1 MQFLI
6 PQIKPNP
13 FPGREKRAS
22 ALAASPEVSRR
33 IWQSRLGGWGAGLGA
48 PGASPPP
55 QLRSEPVLISSQSRV
70 PPHHPAMPWCF
81 LDTKTEHRKD
91 VNINQAL
98 TRLPLAPR
106 SGG

>member
-33 IWQSRLGGWGAGLGA
+33 IWQSRLGGWGQVWGRLEAA
-48 PGASPPP
+48 PQHLYH
-55 QLRSEPVLISSQSRV
+55 QLERGGQSV
-70 PPHHPAMPWCF
+70 
-81 LDTKTEHRKD
+81 
-91 VNINQAL
+91 
-98 TRLPLAPR
+98 
-106 SGG
+106 

>member
-33 IWQSRLGGWGAGLGA
+33 IWQSRLGGWGQVWGRLELPHRLSSGQNQFSSHHSQGFHPIIPPC
-48 PGASPPP
+48 PGAS
-55 QLRSEPVLISSQSRV
+55 
-70 PPHHPAMPWCF
+70 
-81 LDTKTEHRKD
+81 
-91 VNINQAL
+91 
-98 TRLPLAPR
+98 
-106 SGG
+106 